1 MRTPLAGSRPV
12 PLLAWAGFLVAAVA
26 LAACGAGQRG
36 PSGAPEGLFARGLDQ
51 IGELYIEPV
60 STRRLALAGIARLSR
75 LDDKLSIGS
84 SGDVRLGEALGLV
97 YDSRSIAVY
106 SPPADGNNRDWGELV
121 GNVVGAARSA
131 SPRLASMP
139 QDAVEKAVF
148 DGMTSALD
156 RYSRYATPKTATNQR
171 AARDGYSGIGVTLEG
186 SGNGFRI
193 AALCPRGPAEQAGV
207 RPEDAL
213 LAVDGVP
220 TAGRAQDDVMDQ
232 LRGPLGSTVS
242 VRVQRAGTAQM
253 RDLQLKRAFV
263 TLPTVTTSRQGN
275 IAIFRIAGF
284 NQSTTQRLGEE
295 LAEVRRQAR
304 GQLAGIV
311 LDLRGDPGGLL
322 DQAVSIADLFI
333 ANGPIVST
341 TGRHPASHQAFTA
354 SGHAKAPDI
363 PIAVLI
369 NGGSASASEIVA
381 AALQDRGRAVV
392 IGSSSYG
399 KGSVQTVLHLPNS
412 GELILTWA
420 QLVTPS
426 GYHLQ
431 SHGVVPT
438 LCTSGLGD
446 DEASIQLALQRV
458 GGAAGA
464 VSRRGLDDQGW
475 ARLRQSCPG
484 RETKPAIDLKLAERL
499 LSDPRLYS
507 QALRGIQSAPAWLQT
522 LRPRLDSRSRRLIF
536 PA

>member
-1 MRTPLAGSRPV
+1 MSIRTPLAGSRPV
-12 PLLAWAGFLVAAVA
+12 SLLVWAGFLFAAVA
-26 LAACGAGQRG
+26 LAACGAGQRSSG
-36 PSGAPEGLFARGLDQ
+36 GAPEGLFARGLDQ

-75 LDDKLSIGS
+75 LDDKLSIGD
-84 SGDVRLGEALGLV
+84 SGDARLGEALGLT

-121 GNVVGAARSA
+121 GNIVATARQS
-131 SPRLASMP
+131 SPRLAVMP
-139 QDAVEKAVF
+139 QEAVEKAVF
-148 DGMTSALD
+148 DGMTAALD
-156 RYSRYATPKTATNQR
+156 RYSRYATPKSATSQR
-171 AARDGYSGIGVTLEG
+171 AAREGYSGIGVTLES

-207 RPEDAL
+207 RPDDNL

-220 TAGRAQDDVMDQ
+220 TAGRLQDEVMEQ
-232 LRGPLGSTVS
+232 LRGPLGSAVA
-242 VRVQRAGTAQM
+242 VRIQRASTAQA

-284 NQSTTQRLGEE
+284 NQSTTQRLAEE
-295 LAEVRRQAR
+295 LAEARRLAG

-333 ANGPIVST
+333 PNGPIVST
-341 TGRHPASHQAFTA
+341 TGRHPASHQSFTA
-354 SGHAKAPDI
+354 SGHAKAPDL
-363 PIAVLI
+363 PIVVLI

-420 QLVTPS
+420 QLVRPS

-438 LCTSGLGD
+438 LCTSGLGE
-446 DEASIQLALQRV
+446 DEASVQVALQRV
-458 GGAAGA
+458 GSGALAA
-464 VSRRGLDDQGW
+464 VSRRGLDEQGW
-475 ARLRQSCPG
+475 AHLRQSCPG

-499 LSDPRLYS
+499 LADPRLYS
-507 QALRGIQSAPAWLQT
+507 QALRAMHTATAASNAPAV
-522 LRPRLDSRSRRLIF
+522 P
-536 PA
+536 

>member
-1 MRTPLAGSRPV
+1 V
-12 PLLAWAGFLVAAVA
+12 PLLAWAGFLLAAVA
-26 LAACGAGQRG
+26 LAACGAGQRSSG
-36 PSGAPEGLFARGLDQ
+36 GAPEGLFARGLDQ

-75 LDDKLSIGS
+75 LDDKLSIGG
-84 SGDVRLGEALGLV
+84 SGDARLGEALGLT
-97 YDSRSIAVY
+97 YDTRSIAVY
-106 SPPADGNNRDWGELV
+106 SPPADGNSRDWGELIGNLV
-121 GNVVGAARSA
+121 GTARSA
-131 SPRLASMP
+131 SPRLAAMP
-139 QDAVEKAVF
+139 QEAVEKAVF
-148 DGMTSALD
+148 DGMTSTLD
-156 RYSRYATPKTATNQR
+156 HYSRYATPKTATNQR

-186 SGNGFRI
+186 SSNGFRI

-220 TAGRAQDDVMDQ
+220 TAGRAQDEVMDQ
-232 LRGPLGSTVS
+232 LRGPLGSPVS
-242 VRVQRAGTAQM
+242 VRVQRTGATQA

-263 TLPTVTTSRQGN
+263 TLPTVTMSRQGN
-275 IAIFRIAGF
+275 IAVFRIAGF
-284 NQSTTQRLGEE
+284 NQSTTQRLAEE
-295 LAEVRRQAR
+295 LAEARRQAG

-333 ANGPIVST
+333 PNGPLVST
-341 TGRHPASHQAFTA
+341 TGRHPASLQAFTA
-354 SGHAKAPDI
+354 SGHAKAPDT
-363 PIAVLI
+363 PIVVLI

-392 IGSSSYG
+392 VGSSSYG

-446 DEASIQLALQRV
+446 DEASLQTALQR
-458 GGAAGA
+458 GGG
-464 VSRRGLDDQGW
+464 VSRRGLDEQGW

-499 LSDPRLYS
+499 LADPRLYS
-507 QALRGIQSAPAWLQT
+507 QALRAMHTASAASNPPAV
-522 LRPRLDSRSRRLIF
+522 P
-536 PA
+536 